1 MQIEGLD
8 SDHIVNADDI
18 GVTST
23 ISLSAASHLRAV
35 LSERTDARMEG
46 APLYAFLT
54 DLDQQIRNAQIRATQ
69 YAHKLEEL
77 DRRNRYGDD
86 DVVQPVTETVR
97 EIANVR

>member
-8 SDHIVNADDI
+8 SDHIVNSDDI
-18 GVTST
+18 GVITT
-23 ISLSAASHLRAV
+23 LSLSAASHLRAV

>member
-8 SDHIVNADDI
+8 SDHIVNSDEI
-18 GVTST
+18 GVITT
-23 ISLSAASHLRAV
+23 LSLSAASHLRAV

-46 APLYAFLT
+46 SPLYAFLT

-77 DRRNRYGDD
+77 DRRNRYADD

>member
-8 SDHIVNADDI
+8 SDHIVNSDEI
-18 GVTST
+18 GVITT
-23 ISLSAASHLRAV
+23 LSLSAASHLRAV
-35 LSERTDARMEG
+35 LSDRTDARMEG
-46 APLYAFLT
+46 SPLYAFLT

-77 DRRNRYGDD
+77 DRRNRYADD

>member
-8 SDHIVNADDI
+8 SDHIVNSDDI
-18 GVTST
+18 GVITRL
-23 ISLSAASHLRAV
+23 SLSAASHLRAV

-69 YAHKLEEL
+69 YAHKLEQL
-77 DRRNRYGDD
+77 DRRNRSADD